1 MPHASYERPTM
12 RRTRSAPLLILVLL
26 AILGWQMPARAAA
39 PADELVKADLLAEP
53 ASIAPGQT
61 FWVGVRL
68 RMKEHWHTY
77 WRNPGDS
84 GEATSITWELPPG
97 FTAGAIHWPTPTRI
111 PVGPLANYGY
121 DGETTLLAQITAPAN
136 LAPSAEVPI
145 NAHVTW
151 LVCEKE
157 CIPGEVRLSLTLP
170 ATAAGRTPQ

>member
-1 MPHASYERPTM
+1 M
-12 RRTRSAPLLILVLL
+12 RRMRSAPLLILVLL

-84 GEATSITWELPPG
+84 GEATSITWDLPQG
-97 FTAGAIHWPTPTRI
+97 FKAGPIQWPTPNRI
-111 PVGPLANYGY
+111 PSARSP
-121 DGETTLLAQITAPAN
+121 TTATTARPR
-136 LAPSAEVPI
+136 
-145 NAHVTW
+145 
-151 LVCEKE
+151 C
-157 CIPGEVRLSLTLP
+157 
-170 ATAAGRTPQ
+170 